1 VEIKTAGYK
10 AGFLEEYHEI
20 NTFLKNSQTLNKNSR
35 TVSISKMI
43 KANFKLSNQKN
54 TAEKAKDENREE
66 TKELSSTEFEDFIV
80 KSGAAGSFMIFRSEK
95 KDEELGLDEL

>member
-1 VEIKTAGYK
+1 
-10 AGFLEEYHEI
+10 
-20 NTFLKNSQTLNKNSR
+20 
-35 TVSISKMI
+35 MI

-54 TAEKAKDENREE
+54 TVKKAKDENREE
-66 TKELSSTEFEDFIV
+66 TKELTSTEFEDFII